1 MVCTTSREADIL
13 VTESEHRGNMPTPR
27 QKLKFQ
33 MLLVFTRKIYGQGN
47 PETVLPLYITS
58 FVSMVIPTHSEQTFF
73 PLSNK
78 EVEHE
83 AVSYI
88 TDLGQEM
95 QWEAEPGELWGTPS
109 VMRLLPVFSRACEH
123 LTPPRDYPQMLC
135 EETWIHHPRLPK
147 SWVTRNSSN
156 NWLWQRLLDKLSCL
170 EESHINRPAPKL
182 SKISSTACKLYSDL
196 QVSSIQEPWWV
207 SPS

>member
-13 VTESEHRGNMPTPR
+13 VTEREHRGNMPTPR

-47 PETVLPLYITS
+47 SETALPLYITS

-88 TDLGQEM
+88 TDLGREM

-109 VMRLLPVFSRACEH
+109 VMWLLPVFSRACEH

-135 EETWIHHPRLPK
+135 EETWVHYLRLLK
-147 SWVTRNSSN
+147 SWLRAGWLVT
-156 NWLWQRLLDKLSCL
+156 QA
-170 EESHINRPAPKL
+170 I
-182 SKISSTACKLYSDL
+182 IGSDRR
-196 QVSSIQEPWWV
+196 S
-207 SPS
+207 